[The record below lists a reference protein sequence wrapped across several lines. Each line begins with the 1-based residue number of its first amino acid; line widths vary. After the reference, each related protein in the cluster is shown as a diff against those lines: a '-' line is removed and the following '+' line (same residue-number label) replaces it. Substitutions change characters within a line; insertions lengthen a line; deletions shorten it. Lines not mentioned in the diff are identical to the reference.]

1 MKKLYFVMAAL
12 IVASL
17 VLSACGGG
25 AADSDALK
33 VGMVTDLGGI
43 DDKSFNATA
52 YAGIEKAVAEL
63 GVEGKYLESTQQ
75 SDYEKN
81 IQQYIDEETDL
92 IVTVGFLLGDSTQA
106 AAQANPEA
114 KFAIVDYAYDPA
126 LPNVLGMVFATDE
139 ASFLAGYAAAASTKT
154 GKVATWG
161 GINIPPV
168 ADFMIGFEAGVNYYN
183 AQNGTEVEVLGWSTE
198 AGDGSFIGNF
208 ESLDDGR
215 SVTESL
221 VQEGADVV
229 MPVAGPAGLGGA
241 AYCAESGSCMI
252 VGVDTDWTV
261 SASEYS
267 DVILTSVLKNMN
279 VAVFEAIKS
288 LQDGTFAGGLYVGTL
303 GNNGVGLADVAG
315 GSDELKAELDAVKQG
330 LIDGSIT
337 VK

>member
-1 MKKLYFVMAAL
+1 MKKLYFVVAAL

-25 AADSDALK
+25 AASDALK
-33 VGMVTDLGGI
+33 VGQVTDLGGI

-52 YAGIEKAVAEL
+52 YAGIQQAIDEL

-81 IQQYIDEETDL
+81 IQQFLEEDTDL
-92 IVTVGFLLGDSTQA
+92 IVTVGFLLGDSTKA
-106 AAQANPEA
+106 AAEANPEA

-126 LPNVLGMVFATDE
+126 LPNVLGLVFATDQ

-168 ADFMIGFEAGVNYYN
+168 ADFMIGFEAGVKYYN
-183 AQNGTEVEVLGWSTE
+183 AQKGTEVEVLGWSSE

-241 AYCAESGSCMI
+241 AYCQESGSCMI
-252 VGVDTDWTV
+252 IGVDTDWTV

-267 DVILTSVLKNMN
+267 SVILTSVLKNMN
-279 VAVFEAIKS
+279 VAVFEAVKQV
-288 LQDGTFAGGLYVGTL
+288 QDGTFAGGLYVGVL

-315 GSDELKAELDAVKQG
+315 ASDELKAELDAVKQG
-330 LIDGSIT
+330 IIDGSIA
-337 VK
+337 VR